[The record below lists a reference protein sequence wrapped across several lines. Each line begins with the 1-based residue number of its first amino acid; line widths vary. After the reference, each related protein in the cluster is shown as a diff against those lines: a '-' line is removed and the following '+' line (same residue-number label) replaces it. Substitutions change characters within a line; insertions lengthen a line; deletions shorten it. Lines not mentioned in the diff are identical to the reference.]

1 VDGLAPGIDPD
12 WFGASRTTDGS
23 DQPRQLPQVHQGTPQ
38 VIGMQDECTRKM
50 VTGDLTAV
58 AWSRPYYYEMEEF
71 VAILLRRGRAEA
83 KVHMDPDAYGWPK
96 IQCDR

>member
-23 DQPRQLPQVHQGTPQ
+23 DQPRQ